1 MKSKN
6 IANAIGEL
14 LDDFFL
20 IQKDINQV
28 SNLYSV
34 VIKEVEVAMIRK
46 VMNWASRNKTQAAK
60 ILGISR
66 NTLTKKIQ
74 DLQMDIATDE
84 KGQPLEVIIDGDENG
99 ATISIGNKN
108 DGNNKRICFI
118 VSLENKIKLT

>member
-84 KGQPLEVIIDGDENG
+84 K
-99 ATISIGNKN
+99 
-108 DGNNKRICFI
+108 
-118 VSLENKIKLT
+118 

>member
-6 IANAIGEL
+6 IADAIGAL

-20 IQKDINQV
+20 IQKDINKV

-34 VIKEVEVAMIRK
+34 VIREVEVAMIQK

-66 NTLTKKIQ
+66 NTLSKKIQ
-74 DLQMDIATDE
+74 ELQMETAINE
-84 KGQPLEVIIDGDENG
+84 K
-99 ATISIGNKN
+99 
-108 DGNNKRICFI
+108 
-118 VSLENKIKLT
+118 

>member
-6 IANAIGEL
+6 IANAIGAL

-20 IQKDINQV
+20 IQKDVNQV

-66 NTLTKKIQ
+66 NTLIKKIQ
-74 DLQMDIATDE
+74 DLQMDIAADE
-84 KGQPLEVIIDGDENG
+84 
-99 ATISIGNKN
+99 
-108 DGNNKRICFI
+108 
-118 VSLENKIKLT
+118 

>member
-1 MKSKN
+1 MKSRT

-14 LDDFFL
+14 LDDFLL

-34 VIKEVEVAMIRK
+34 VIREVEVAMIRK
-46 VMNWASRNKTQAAK
+46 VMNWSSRNKTQAAK

-74 DLQMDIATDE
+74 DLQMDIVTDE
-84 KGQPLEVIIDGDENG
+84 K
-99 ATISIGNKN
+99 
-108 DGNNKRICFI
+108 
-118 VSLENKIKLT
+118 